1 MARRGTRIKIAEIE
15 EFNGS
20 FSKFCKNKT
29 EKLKGRPTK
38 VVLRLLKYGIEKG
51 WFEPKKIYKAL
62 IWFGFDSDY
71 INDVFL
77 AKTTFE
83 YLFQD
88 RSFKKEENLKKL
100 AEDDEDA

>member
-1 MARRGTRIKIAEIE
+1 MPRRGIRIKIAEIE

-29 EKLKGRPTK
+29 GLLKGRPTK

-51 WFEPKKIYKAL
+51 WFEPKKIYKSL